1 MSTEKPDEKL
11 ARFLRHNPIE
21 DRVYLKEYVRDH
33 PDQRMAWY
41 LLGREYAARGDR
53 GKAAYC
59 YAQSGEIY
67 EAFEKRKITVD
78 WSALD
83 SSVPWP
89 QELKTA
95 AKRSRRRKAALT
107 AALLALIALLPAPAG
122 PAAGDGRPGGSSAA
136 SAELPAADGGLRVYL
151 AAEKQTSASG
161 ALERMLLRDRPAGGE
176 AVLLSA
182 QSADGPGGGW
192 IAWHRPLKPLLSVA
206 SGGPGEAAAIAY
218 FDAAACNC
226 RPDDPGRFA
235 EPAGAWRQRQEQLLV
250 LRSALEAYRAASGK
264 LPEGP
269 EELLR
274 PYPDNVMS
282 GLTPYMREAFPL
294 VREAAATGANGQ
306 AAAGTGGAGT
316 APGAKPTAASVAA
329 EEALSEPLAI
339 LIDTKLHRL
348 ALVSGRTV
356 VRSYEVGLGGART
369 PLGEFVVSEKVRD
382 PKGRKKGEFGTR
394 GMTLSDTDYAIHGTR
409 HPSSIGKDESLGCIR
424 MREEDVEELF
434 DMAPK
439 GTKVTIGS
447 GLLPAGLVGDGS
459 GGDSGAS
466 KGSGAPG
473 AGFGPKGAFKLPSEV
488 KETNPGKVYRWLD

>member
-1 MSTEKPDEKL
+1 
-11 ARFLRHNPIE
+11 
-21 DRVYLKEYVRDH
+21 
-33 PDQRMAWY
+33 
-41 LLGREYAARGDR
+41 
-53 GKAAYC
+53 
-59 YAQSGEIY
+59 
-67 EAFEKRKITVD
+67 
-78 WSALD
+78 
-83 SSVPWP
+83 
-89 QELKTA
+89 
-95 AKRSRRRKAALT
+95 
-107 AALLALIALLPAPAG
+107 
-122 PAAGDGRPGGSSAA
+122 
-136 SAELPAADGGLRVYL
+136 
-151 AAEKQTSASG
+151 
-161 ALERMLLRDRPAGGE
+161 MLLRDRRAGGE

-182 QSADGPGGGW
+182 QGADGPGGGW
-192 IAWHRPLKPLLSVA
+192 IAWHRPLKPLLAVA

-250 LRSALEAYRAASGK
+250 LRSAMEAYRAMSGK
-264 LPEGP
+264 LPERP

-294 VREAAATGANGQ
+294 VREAAAAGGGAAGG
-306 AAAGTGGAGT
+306 AAGTEA
-316 APGAKPTAASVAA
+316 ASGAKPPATSAAA
-329 EEALSEPLAI
+329 EAALREPLAI
-339 LIDTKLHRL
+339 VVDTKLHRL

-369 PLGEFVVSEKVRD
+369 PLGEFAVSEKVRN
-382 PKGRKKGEFGTR
+382 PKGRTKGEFGTR

-424 MREEDVEELF
+424 MKQEDVEELF

-447 GLLPAGLVGDGS
+447 GLLPAGLVGDGP
-459 GGDSGAS
+459 GGAGAA

-473 AGFGPKGAFKLPSEV
+473 AGFGPKGAFKLPAEV
-488 KETNPGKVYRWLD
+488 QEANPGKVYRWLD